1 MLIKNENDVK
11 ALREVSKQIKTDKAR
26 RVFLGLRNYVHKSMD
41 CSEWTD
47 QCDGL
52 LWDDGEEFNSTIF
65 KPGMYIYNFLY
76 LFIAESSSLGNTL
89 KSFMKNQSFT
99 EFGVKINI
107 TKGSACVMA
116 TIYDKSINLFGGGDL
131 QCEKWSTGK
140 SYQIHATCQSKC
152 IKVCMDP
159 PKAAKSGTLKTN
171 FKNQYVPADKIE

>member
-1 MLIKNENDVK
+1 MFIKVWIVQNGQISVMGYFGTMVK
-11 ALREVSKQIKTDKAR
+11 S
-26 RVFLGLRNYVHKSMD
+26 
-41 CSEWTD
+41 
-47 QCDGL
+47 
-52 LWDDGEEFNSTIF
+52 STQPYSSQECIF
-65 KPGMYIYNFLY
+65 TASYTF
-76 LFIAESSSLGNTL
+76 FIAESSSLGNTL

-140 SYQIHATCQSKC
+140 SYQIHAACQSKC

-171 FKNQYVPADKIE
+171 FKDQYVPDDKIE